1 MSAHAPTTS
10 WSTQHLAEFVVA
22 ISGAPDES
30 TALER
35 AIESAVE
42 ALDAEVGAVVREGA
56 VAASIGWPRFDVPEL
71 DLVALAAA
79 GGGDV
84 AVPGAGACRA
94 VVVPLDDDRDGAVVL
109 ARMGEP
115 LDPFELN
122 LVRGMA
128 RTLALTLRMHGVVEA
143 ERGLR
148 LRSQQQARENALL
161 LARLQERQRLL
172 ERLALIQGSISNR
185 EPLDDTLKAIV
196 TTAADL
202 LGDVTAAVFRRDPE
216 EPRVLRGP
224 DGETCI
230 VGSGAIGRAAGEGRL
245 VVVEDGDGRAKAAM
259 AAPVHEQGE
268 IVGALVVRSL
278 EPARTYTRAEQGM
291 LSTLAEHASLAL
303 TDARTVGT
311 MLHQA
316 LHDSLTG
323 LPNRALFLDRLNH
336 ALERGG
342 AAGRVGVLFCD
353 LDRFKTVNDSLGHAA
368 GDELLVT
375 VASRL
380 NGCLRAGDTAARLGG
395 DEFAVLL
402 EDVRS
407 EREAVAVAQRVIE
420 ALHPPFEIQA
430 REVFVSASVGIVV
443 GGGRGEELLRNADV
457 AMYRAK
463 ADGKGR
469 HALFEPSMRAEV
481 LERIEL
487 EADLQRAVARNELV
501 VHYQPLVSLADGNL
515 VAFEALVRW
524 RHPTRGLLPPLSFV
538 PLAEETDL
546 IVDIGRWVLEQ
557 ACVQTQR
564 WGTSVSVNLSGK
576 QLQQSDLVE
585 VVARALARSGL
596 APERLWLEI
605 TETVLMHDT
614 EATIERLRA
623 LKALGLRLAVDDFGT
638 GYSSLRYLRRFPIDL
653 LKMAKPFVDGLNAS
667 REGTALA
674 RTILELGHSLGLRT
688 VAEGIEGAAELAQL
702 RRLGCELGQGFL
714 FAEPLSADDA
724 SALLR
729 AGGPAVA
736 A

>member
-1 MSAHAPTTS
+1 MSAPTTS

-22 ISGAPDES
+22 ISGAPDEA

-35 AIESAVE
+35 AIESAAE
-42 ALDAEVGAVVREGA
+42 ALDAEVGAVVRESA
-56 VAASIGWPRFDVPEL
+56 VAASIGWPRFDVPEH

-84 AVPGAGACRA
+84 AVPGAGGRPA
-94 VVVPLDDDRDGAVVL
+94 VVVPLDDDRDGVLVL
-109 ARMGEP
+109 ARSAEP

-128 RTLALTLRMHGVVEA
+128 RTLALTLKMHGVLEA

-148 LRSQQQARENALL
+148 LRSQQQARENARLL
-161 LARLQERQRLL
+161 TGLQERQRLL
-172 ERLALIQGSISNR
+172 ERLALIQRSISNR
-185 EPLDDTLKAIV
+185 EPLDDTLHAIV
-196 TTAADL
+196 ATARDL
-202 LGDVTAAVFRRDPE
+202 VGDASAAVFLRDPD
-216 EPRVLRGP
+216 EPRLLRAAG
-224 DGETCI
+224 GETCV
-230 VGSGAIGRAAGEGRL
+230 VGSGATGRAAGDGRL
-245 VVVEDGDGRAKAAM
+245 VVVEAGDGHATAAM

-278 EPARTYTRAEQGM
+278 EARRTYTRAEQDM
-291 LSTLAEHASLAL
+291 LHTLAEHASLAL

-323 LPNRALFLDRLNH
+323 LPNRALFLDRLAH

-342 AAGRVGVLFCD
+342 VAGRVGVLFCD

-368 GDELLVT
+368 GDELLVA

-380 NGCLRAGDTAARLGG
+380 SGCLRAGDTAARLGG
-395 DEFAVLL
+395 DEFAVLI

-407 EREAVAVAQRVIE
+407 EREAVAVAERLIE
-420 ALHPPFEIQA
+420 ALNPPFEIRG
-430 REVFVSASVGIVV
+430 REVFVSASVGVVV
-443 GGGRGEELLRNADV
+443 GSGRGEELLRNADV

-463 ADGKGR
+463 AEGKGR
-469 HALFEPSMRAEV
+469 CALFEPSMRAEV
-481 LERIEL
+481 LDRIEL

-501 VHYQPLVSLADGNL
+501 VHYQPVVSLADGSL
-515 VAFEALVRW
+515 AAFEALVRW
-524 RHPTRGLLPPLSFV
+524 RHPTRGLLAPLSFI
-538 PLAEETDL
+538 PLAEETEL
-546 IVDIGRWVLEQ
+546 IIDIGRWVLEESCAQ
-557 ACVQTQR
+557 AQR

-576 QLQQSDLVE
+576 QLGQSDLVE

-623 LKALGLRLAVDDFGT
+623 LKALGVRLAVDDFGT

-667 REGTALA
+667 PEGTALA
-674 RTILELGHSLGLRT
+674 KTILELGHSLGLRT

-724 SALLR
+724 GALLR

-736 A
+736 AA